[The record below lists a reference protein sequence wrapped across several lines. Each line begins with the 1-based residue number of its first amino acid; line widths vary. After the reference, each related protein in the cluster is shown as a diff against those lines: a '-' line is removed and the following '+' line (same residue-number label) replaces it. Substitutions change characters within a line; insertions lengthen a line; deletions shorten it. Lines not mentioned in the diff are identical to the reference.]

1 MDWALPAAIQALINL
16 VAITAIGLAAFGKLR
31 DGRFQSQKDL
41 IQLRGE
47 QVDALGDKVHELM
60 VELEKANTRSKQ
72 HEDLAEATE
81 ASLRAEIAQLQK
93 ININM
98 QKQMDQKMTKEE
110 ETP

>member
-1 MDWALPAAIQALINL
+1 MDWGLTAVIQSLINL
-16 VAITAIGLAAFGKLR
+16 IALTAIGLAAFGKLR

-47 QVDALGDKVHELM
+47 QIDSLEDKVHELI

-72 HEDLAEATE
+72 HEDLSEATE
-81 ASLRAEIAQLQK
+81 MSLRSEIAQLQK

-98 QKQMDQKMTKEE
+98 QKQMDQQVTKQGE
-110 ETP
+110 